1 MYAAKEICRNMIETF
16 FICVYQI
23 AAGSLEENLGWLLT
37 ESYDFYQPRRK
48 CMQGRTYTEP
58 CSGMFF
64 ISACINFRHFWE
76 FGMVADSVIFAAAQR
91 RNMY

>member
-1 MYAAKEICRNMIETF
+1 
-16 FICVYQI
+16 
-23 AAGSLEENLGWLLT
+23 
-37 ESYDFYQPRRK
+37 
-48 CMQGRTYTEP
+48 MQGRTYTEP